1 MTTGSS
7 FNSRPPP
14 LHPAPTVRL
23 VDASLV
29 YDQTVLFDHLSV
41 DICSSGW
48 TVLLGPSGV
57 GKTTLLRLVAG
68 LETNAEGRA
77 ESDDGRPLEGR
88 ISYMAQQDLLLPWL
102 SLRQNALLGARL
114 RRKNSALLETRADDL
129 LKKAG
134 LASAVDLMP
143 SACSGGMRQRAALV
157 RTLMEDRPIV
167 LMDEPFSALDAIT
180 RLQLQDIA
188 ADLLSQRTV
197 LLVTHDPLEALRLGH
212 WIHVMTGRPA
222 RLGDAIIPDG
232 PPPRQVSDPNLSKLQ
247 AGLLTELAEA
257 ARETSI

>member
-29 YDQTVLFDHLSV
+29 YDQTVLFDRLSV

-88 ISYMAQQDLLLPWL
+88 IS
-102 SLRQNALLGARL
+102 
-114 RRKNSALLETRADDL
+114 
-129 LKKAG
+129 
-134 LASAVDLMP
+134 
-143 SACSGGMRQRAALV
+143 
-157 RTLMEDRPIV
+157 
-167 LMDEPFSALDAIT
+167 
-180 RLQLQDIA
+180 
-188 ADLLSQRTV
+188 
-197 LLVTHDPLEALRLGH
+197 
-212 WIHVMTGRPA
+212 
-222 RLGDAIIPDG
+222 
-232 PPPRQVSDPNLSKLQ
+232 
-247 AGLLTELAEA
+247 
-257 ARETSI
+257 